1 MNVLSTLW
9 RRATLVVTLA
19 ASALALGAGTASAGE
34 PQQIRTAGGTAV
46 FDDLD
51 ELLVVTDHR
60 ADYLGV
66 MANLTW
72 SNGTATVYASGK
84 GKDQTKDLSIPEGE
98 TVWLVMCYY
107 DRAGP
112 VRCSKGR
119 RGIA

>member
-1 MNVLSTLW
+1 MNVLSSTR
-9 RRATLVVTLA
+9 RRAALIVALA
-19 ASALALGAGTASAGE
+19 ASMLALGAGAATAGE
-34 PQQIRTAGGTAV
+34 PQRIKTAGGTAV

-51 ELLVVTDHR
+51 ELLVVSDDR
-60 ADYLGV
+60 SDYLGV

-112 VRCSKGR
+112 VRCS
-119 RGIA
+119 RGQRGTA